1 MTWKEMQD
9 LPINQSALRLMQQHG
24 ISPSGDLPYL
34 LELASEALDA
44 GRGDPSVENDLLR
57 LYAMEPEQFPPM
69 FARMGDWA
77 KDPEDAQEEA
87 EILWENGPSDS
98 VDAMVQMVR
107 KSGLPDELF
116 TI

>member
-24 ISPSGDLPYL
+24 ISPSGVLPYL
-34 LELASEALDA
+34 LEMASEALDA
-44 GRGDPSVENDLLR
+44 GRGDPSVAHGLPR

-69 FARMGDWA
+69 FARMGGWA

-87 EILWENGPSDS
+87 EILWENGPSES